1 MNELITLEVATL
13 LSTYDDISA
22 RVLAPAGSKLQ
33 VLKHIYEGRRV
44 LLVEWD
50 GKRWYVKSEG
60 LLP

>member
-1 MNELITLEVATL
+1 MNESITLEVPTL

-22 RVLAPAGSKLQ
+22 RVLAPAGSKLH
-33 VLKHIYEGRRV
+33 VLKRIYEGVV